1 MLDFAALPPEINS
14 GRMYAGPG
22 PGSMLAAV
30 TAWQS
35 LSEELSSVAA
45 GYGSI
50 LSTLTGGPWTGASS
64 MAMAAAAAPYVTW
77 LSATGD
83 QAQQA
88 AVQAA
93 AAVSAYE
100 TAYTATVPPP
110 LIAANR
116 SLLAALVATNV
127 LGQNTP
133 AIMTTEALYA
143 EMWAQDA
150 AAMYGYAGA
159 SATASQ
165 VTPFTSPPQTTNPSG
180 LAGQAASVA
189 QSAAT
194 SSGTDV
200 ETLMSSGPQLISSTP
215 QALQSLSSPQ
225 TLSGL
230 ASTATDTSTSTGS
243 SSLSSSSLL
252 NELSTPMKFA
262 SMPMSMLSKLFTAGS
277 TATAAKAA
285 TTAANELGAAQS
297 AGIGAGAGTFN
308 LAGFT
313 GLGQGMPAV
322 SAGMGHATTAGALSV
337 PAAWSGA
344 TAPAAGA
351 AIGTPLGGVA
361 PAAAAGAHAGMPPM
375 MPITT
380 MGGRDAAP
388 APTRFELR
396 STVIPFTPAAG

>member
-22 PGSMLAAV
+22 PGSMLTAA

-35 LSEELSSVAA
+35 LAEELSSVAA
-45 GYGSI
+45 NYGSI
-50 LSTLTGGPWTGASS
+50 LSTLTSGPWTGASAMS
-64 MAMAAAAAPYVTW
+64 MAAAAAPYVTW

-88 AVQAA
+88 AAQAA
-93 AAVSAYE
+93 AAAGAYE
-100 TAYTATVPPP
+100 IAYAATVPPP

-116 SLLAALVATNV
+116 SLLAALVATNI

-133 AIMTTEALYA
+133 AIMSTEALYA

-150 AAMYGYAGA
+150 SAMYGYAGA

-165 VTPFTSPPQTTNPSG
+165 VTPFTTPPQTTNPG
-180 LAGQAASVA
+180 GVAGQLAAAA
-189 QSAAT
+189 QSAGT

-215 QALQSLSSPQ
+215 GALQSLSAPQ

-230 ASTATDTSTSTGS
+230 ATTATDTSS
-243 SSLSSSSLL
+243 SSSATSLL

-285 TTAANELGAAQS
+285 TTAANGLGAAQS
-297 AGIGAGAGTFN
+297 AGIGSGTGALT
-308 LAGFT
+308 LSGFG
-313 GLGQGMPAV
+313 GLGQSMPAV
-322 SAGMGHATTAGALSV
+322 SAGMGQATTAGALSV
-337 PAAWSGA
+337 PTAW
-344 TAPAAGA
+344 TGA
-351 AIGTPLGGVA
+351 ATPATGFATGTPLGGAVPVA
-361 PAAAAGAHAGMPPM
+361 PAGAHPGVPPM
-375 MPITT
+375 MPITA
-380 MGGRDAAP
+380 MGGREAAP
-388 APTRFELR
+388 PPTRFELR

>member
-14 GRMYAGPG
+14 GLMYAGPG
-22 PGSMLAAV
+22 PGSMLAAA

-35 LSEELSSVAA
+35 LAEELSSFAA
-45 GYGSI
+45 SYGSI
-50 LSTLTGGPWTGASS
+50 LSTLTSGPWTGASS
-64 MAMAAAAAPYVTW
+64 TSMAAAAAPYVTW
-77 LSATGD
+77 LSATAD

-88 AVQAA
+88 AVQAG

-116 SLLAALVATNV
+116 SLLATLVATNI

-133 AIMTTEALYA
+133 AIAATEALYA

-150 AAMYGYAGA
+150 GAMYGYAGA
-159 SATASQ
+159 SSTASQ
-165 VTPFTSPPQTTNPSG
+165 VTPFTTPPQTTSPGG
-180 LAGQAASVA
+180 LGTQVAAAA
-189 QSAAT
+189 QSAGT
-194 SSGTDV
+194 SGGTDA
-200 ETLMSSGPQLISSTP
+200 ETILSSGPQLISGLP

-225 TLSGL
+225 SLTAV
-230 ASTATDTSTSTGS
+230 ASTATDTTS
-243 SSLSSSSLL
+243 SSSSSSMSLL

-297 AGIGAGAGTFN
+297 AGIGSGTGALTLTGIGGLGAGA
-308 LAGFT
+308 
-313 GLGQGMPAV
+313 PAV
-322 SAGMGHATTAGALSV
+322 AAGMGHATSVGALSV
-337 PAAWSGA
+337 PTAWTGA
-344 TAPAAGA
+344 APAATSAAALPGGGA
-351 AIGTPLGGVA
+351 V
-361 PAAAAGAHAGMPPM
+361 PAVAAGAHSGMPPM

-380 MGGRDAAP
+380 TGGRQASP

-396 STVIPFTPAAG
+396 STVVPFSPAGG

>member
-1 MLDFAALPPEINS
+1 MDFAALPPEINS

-22 PGSMLAAV
+22 PGTMLAAA

-35 LSEELSSVAA
+35 LAEELSSVAA
-45 GYGSI
+45 AYGSI
-50 LSTLTGGPWTGASS
+50 LSTLTSGPWTGASS
-64 MAMAAAAAPYVTW
+64 TAMAAAAAPYVTW

-88 AVQAA
+88 ATQAT

-100 TAYTATVPPP
+100 TAYAATVPPP

-116 SLLAALVATNV
+116 SLLAALVATNI

-133 AIMTTEALYA
+133 AIMATEALYA

-150 AAMYGYAGA
+150 SAMYGYAAA

-165 VTPFTSPPQTTNPSG
+165 VTPFTNPPQTTNQGG
-180 LAGQAASVA
+180 LTSQAAAAA
-189 QSAAT
+189 QSAGT
-194 SSGTDV
+194 SSATDI
-200 ETLMSSGPQLISSTP
+200 ESLMSSGPQLISSTP

-225 TLSGL
+225 ALSGL
-230 ASTATDTSTSTGS
+230 ASTATDSSSSS
-243 SSLSSSSLL
+243 SSLSSGSLL

-285 TTAANELGAAQS
+285 TTAANELGAVHS
-297 AGIGAGAGTFN
+297 AGIGSSTGALTLSG
-308 LAGFT
+308 LS
-313 GLGQGMPAV
+313 GLGQSMPGV
-322 SAGMGHATTAGALSV
+322 SAGMGQATTAGALSV
-337 PAAWSGA
+337 PTAWNAAV
-344 TAPAAGA
+344 TPAAS
-351 AIGTPLGGVA
+351 
-361 PAAAAGAHAGMPPM
+361 AAAGAPLGAVPAATVPGHASMPPM
-375 MPITT
+375 MPITA
-380 MGGRDAAP
+380 MGGRAAAP

-396 STVIPFTPAAG
+396 STVVPFSPAAG

>member
-14 GRMYAGPG
+14 GLMYAGPG
-22 PGSMLAAV
+22 PGSMLAAA

-35 LSEELSSVAA
+35 LAEELSSFAA
-45 GYGSI
+45 SYGSI
-50 LSTLTGGPWTGASS
+50 LSTLTSGPWTGASS
-64 MAMAAAAAPYVTW
+64 ASMAAAAAPYVTW
-77 LSATGD
+77 LSATGH

-88 AVQAA
+88 AAQAS

-100 TAYTATVPPP
+100 TAYTATVPPA

-116 SLLAALVATNV
+116 SLLATLVATNI

-133 AIMTTEALYA
+133 AIAANEALYA

-159 SATASQ
+159 SSTASQ
-165 VTPFTSPPQTTNPSG
+165 VSPFTTPPQTTNPGG
-180 LAGQAASVA
+180 LATQVATAA

-194 SSGTDV
+194 SGGTDA
-200 ETLMSSGPQLISSTP
+200 ETIMSSGPQLISGMP

-225 TLSGL
+225 ALSAV
-230 ASTATDTSTSTGS
+230 ASTATDTTS
-243 SSLSSSSLL
+243 SSSSSSMSLL

-297 AGIGAGAGTFN
+297 AGIGSATGALTLTGIGGLGAGA
-308 LAGFT
+308 
-313 GLGQGMPAV
+313 PAV
-322 SAGMGHATTAGALSV
+322 AAGMGHATSVGALSV
-337 PAAWSGA
+337 PTAWTGA
-344 TAPAAGA
+344 APAATAATALPTGA
-351 AIGTPLGGVA
+351 AVP
-361 PAAAAGAHAGMPPM
+361 GAQPGMPSL

-380 MGGRDAAP
+380 AGGRQASP
-388 APTRFELR
+388 TPTRFELR
-396 STVIPFTPAAG
+396 STVVPFSPAAG

>member
-14 GRMYAGPG
+14 GLMYAGPG
-22 PGSMLAAV
+22 PGSMLAAA

-35 LSEELSSVAA
+35 LAEELSSFAA
-45 GYGSI
+45 SYGSI
-50 LSTLTGGPWTGASS
+50 LSTLTSGPWTGASS
-64 MAMAAAAAPYVTW
+64 TSMAAAAAPYVTW
-77 LSATGD
+77 LSATAD

-88 AVQAA
+88 AAQAG

-116 SLLAALVATNV
+116 SLLATLVATNI

-133 AIMTTEALYA
+133 AIAATEALYA

-150 AAMYGYAGA
+150 GAMYSYAGA
-159 SATASQ
+159 SSTASQ
-165 VTPFTSPPQTTNPSG
+165 VTPFTTPPQTTNPGG
-180 LAGQAASVA
+180 LGTQVAAAA
-189 QSAAT
+189 QSAGT
-194 SSGTDV
+194 SGGTDA
-200 ETLMSSGPQLISSTP
+200 ETILSSGPQLISGLP

-225 TLSGL
+225 SLTAV
-230 ASTATDTSTSTGS
+230 ASTATDTTS
-243 SSLSSSSLL
+243 SSSSSTTSLL

-297 AGIGAGAGTFN
+297 AGIGSGTGALTLTGIGGLGAGA
-308 LAGFT
+308 
-313 GLGQGMPAV
+313 PAAA
-322 SAGMGHATTAGALSV
+322 AGMGHATSVGALSV
-337 PAAWSGA
+337 PTAWTGA
-344 TAPAAGA
+344 
-351 AIGTPLGGVA
+351 A
-361 PAAAAGAHAGMPPM
+361 PAAASATALPSGGAVPAVAAGAQSGMPPM

-380 MGGRDAAP
+380 AGGRQASA

-396 STVIPFTPAAG
+396 STVVPFSPAGG